1 MLDAATELELE
12 RAVSPRIRWSSAN
25 GASMSLRCI
34 AENHGAVRSI
44 RITGLLRLVCSG
56 TTDCR
61 LRDVCLTKARP
72 GSGLFFFSEG
82 LRQSRT
88 LDMQLVATPC
98 ARLAERVTIG
108 RALSRYKMITP
119 PRPNDGQPRQSA
131 SPSCPTREARPRHPF
146 LQDVQRRGSG
156 VTNRDF
162 VERPFPLR

>member
-1 MLDAATELELE
+1 MVIGEWSVDEL
-12 RAVSPRIRWSSAN
+12 AVPSRKIT
-25 GASMSLRCI
+25 RC
-34 AENHGAVRSI
+34 ARS
-44 RITGLLRLVCSG
+44 GLPVCYGRCAGG

-61 LRDVCLTKARP
+61 LRGVCLTKARP